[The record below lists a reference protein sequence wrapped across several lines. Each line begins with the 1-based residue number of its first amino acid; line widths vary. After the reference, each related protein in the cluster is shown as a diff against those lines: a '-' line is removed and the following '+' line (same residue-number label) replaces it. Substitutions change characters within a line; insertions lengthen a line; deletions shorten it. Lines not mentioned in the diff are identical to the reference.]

1 MTVKKK
7 TTTLTAKTPS
17 KPGKKPAGKKL
28 ADTDLATAGQNPTIH
43 PKAVTAPA
51 LLLSELRALILT
63 TRQNVAQVVNS
74 ALATLYW
81 EIGRRIRQDVLK
93 SKRADYG
100 EKIVA
105 ALGRQLEQEFGRG
118 FGEKNLHRMIQFA
131 VVFPDEKIVAALR
144 RQLGWTHFKAIIPL
158 ADPLK
163 RDFYAEMCRIEQWS
177 TRTLE
182 KKIGGMLYERTALS
196 KKPEKLA
203 AMELKQLRE
212 EDKLT
217 PDLVFRD
224 PYLLDFLGLKDTYSE
239 KDLESAILREIEA
252 FILELGVGF
261 AFVERQKRMQIDH
274 KDYYLDLLF
283 YHRHLRRLVAIELK
297 LGEFKPGD
305 KGQMELYLKWL
316 DRYER
321 KEGEENPIGLILC
334 AGKLHE
340 TIELLDLEQS
350 GIQVSSYW
358 TEILPKKE
366 LERKLHEAVRMARA
380 RLPVTPTGTIEDRN
394 DE

>member
-1 MTVKKK
+1 MTAKKK
-7 TTTLTAKTPS
+7 ANTPPVKAAREPQKVADKTLAN
-17 KPGKKPAGKKL
+17 
-28 ADTDLATAGQNPTIH
+28 ADLETAGQNP
-43 PKAVTAPA
+43 VTPSKTEAPPT
-51 LLLSELRALILT
+51 LLLSELRELILT
-63 TRQNVAQVVNS
+63 ARQSVAQVVNS
-74 ALATLYW
+74 ALTSLYW
-81 EIGRRIRQDVLK
+81 KIGRGIREDVLK

-105 ALGRQLEQEFGRG
+105 ALGRLLEREFGRG

-131 VVFPDEKIVAALR
+131 AAFPDEKIVAALR
-144 RQLGWTHFKAIIPL
+144 RQLGWTHFKAIIPMT
-158 ADPLK
+158 DPLK
-163 RDFYAEMCRIEQWS
+163 RDFYAEMCRIERWS

-182 KKIGGMLYERTALS
+182 KKIGGMLFERTALS

-203 AMELKQLRE
+203 SMELKQLRE

-239 KDLESAILREIEA
+239 KDLESAILRDIEA

-340 TIELLDLEQS
+340 TIELLDMEQS

-366 LERKLHEAVRMARA
+366 LERKLHEAVRLARE
-380 RLPVTPTGTIEDRN
+380 RLPTILSDTPEGDLP
-394 DE
+394 